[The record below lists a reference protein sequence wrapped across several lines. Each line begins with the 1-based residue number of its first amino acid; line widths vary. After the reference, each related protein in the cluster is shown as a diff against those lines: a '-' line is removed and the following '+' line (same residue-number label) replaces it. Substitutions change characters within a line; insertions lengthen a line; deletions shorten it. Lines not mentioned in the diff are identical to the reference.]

1 MFEFSYKLH
10 GQSAAFERR
19 LGTDGEAYTRG
30 EALAL
35 SGGRLT
41 KCAATS
47 TPQFICL
54 CDQAAETTATT
65 PLCVLPVTD
74 HQVFCTTL
82 AAAGTALK
90 VGDAVTLHSDGL
102 QVTATTTGGVFTLTA
117 LDGTAVGDTVHG
129 RFLG

>member
-10 GQSAAFERR
+10 GHSAAFERR
-19 LGTDGEAYTRG
+19 LGTDDEAYTRG
-30 EALAL
+30 EALVL

-41 KCAATS
+41 KCGATA

-54 CDQAAETTATT
+54 HDQPAEDTAVTA
-65 PLCVLPVTD
+65 LCVLPVTD
-74 HQVFCTTL
+74 HQVYRTTL

-90 VGDAVTLHSDGL
+90 VGDAVTLHTDGL
-102 QVTATTTGGVFTLTA
+102 QVTATTTGGVFTITA
-117 LDGTAVGDTVHG
+117 MDGTAAGATVHG